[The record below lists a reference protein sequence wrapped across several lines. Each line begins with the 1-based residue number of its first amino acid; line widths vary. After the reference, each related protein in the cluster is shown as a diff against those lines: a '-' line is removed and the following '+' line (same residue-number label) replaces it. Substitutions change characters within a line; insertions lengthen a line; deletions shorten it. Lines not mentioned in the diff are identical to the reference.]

1 MATCR
6 SSRSSDAER
15 VAKRSVL
22 LGSFGLGGD
31 NGGGDVVGLLL
42 GLDDLDEIGHDLEG
56 RSLTKL
62 DGLHDLNLDS
72 EHTLSEFDVT
82 DGFVNEIVSGLS
94 SGDLVSHNVLLG
106 LGTLSTDLS
115 GNSNLTTDGLSL
127 SHDGSHNVV
136 SSVSDGGTGEELVLE
151 GLSLGGG
158 TERSLESEGLNGE
171 VEFVVG
177 VVVLVSLLEERLDF
191 LDFTVGLGATDT
203 DLGGGV
209 GGADLNTGVTF
220 FSEGSAEELVELSVE
235 NSVGNELSLDGDLL
249 GGHSSSK
256 SEDEMESGLLLDVVV
271 LEGSAV
277 FELLSGEDESLLV
290 WGNSLLILDL
300 GLDGFD
306 GIGLLNLEGD
316 GLTGEG
322 LDEDLHSSS
331 KSQDEME
338 GGLLLD
344 VVVLEGSAVFE
355 LLTGEDKSL
364 LIWGNSF
371 LVLDLGLDG
380 FDGIGLLNLEG

>member
-56 RSLTKL
+56 RSLTK
-62 DGLHDLNLDS
+62 
-72 EHTLSEFDVT
+72 FDVT

-115 GNSNLTTDGLSL
+115 GNSDLTTDGLSL

-136 SSVSDGGTGEELVLE
+136 SSVSGGGTGEELVLE

-171 VEFVVG
+171 VEFVV
-177 VVVLVSLLEERLDF
+177 
-191 LDFTVGLGATDT
+191 
-203 DLGGGV
+203 
-209 GGADLNTGVTF
+209 
-220 FSEGSAEELVELSVE
+220 
-235 NSVGNELSLDGDLL
+235 
-249 GGHSSSK
+249 
-256 SEDEMESGLLLDVVV
+256 
-271 LEGSAV
+271 
-277 FELLSGEDESLLV
+277 
-290 WGNSLLILDL
+290 
-300 GLDGFD
+300 
-306 GIGLLNLEGD
+306 
-316 GLTGEG
+316 
-322 LDEDLHSSS
+322 
-331 KSQDEME
+331 
-338 GGLLLD
+338 
-344 VVVLEGSAVFE
+344 
-355 LLTGEDKSL
+355 
-364 LIWGNSF
+364 
-371 LVLDLGLDG
+371 
-380 FDGIGLLNLEG
+380 